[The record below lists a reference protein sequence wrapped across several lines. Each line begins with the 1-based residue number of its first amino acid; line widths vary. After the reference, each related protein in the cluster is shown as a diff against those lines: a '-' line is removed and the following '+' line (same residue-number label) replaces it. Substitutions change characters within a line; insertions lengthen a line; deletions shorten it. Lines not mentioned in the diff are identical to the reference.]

1 MEQTI
6 DLKDII
12 RILKKRYRLI
22 FGIFVVAV
30 LIAVVATLVIAPTF
44 ESSAT
49 MRIKQKQG
57 LGNSLLSELPGG
69 GNMTKELMSTFAEM
83 VKSRTVVNKVID
95 GTWQSANDGD
105 KKPSYEAFVASITTT
120 PVRDTQILKVSVKG
134 RSPQEAANRCN
145 VLVETFLNRLA
156 TLSQDEQK
164 SVREFIGIRLGDMKK
179 ELDKAE
185 TALADYKT
193 VHKITSPSDEAKAMM
208 DTLVNLDKVEADNAV
223 KTIAAQAELDTA
235 NKQLAAE
242 SPGFIASSP
251 LIEQLK
257 GKIADLEVQKMIQLQ
272 QYTPKHPQVLA
283 TQAAIDEAR
292 RNLNAEAERIATANA
307 PSSNPVHTGL
317 LQAKI
322 QAEADSEAGQAQKA
336 AIRNEVDQRMLKLGQ
351 LPEKE
356 YKLTRLLRDAK
367 VTEQIYIMMSQ
378 RYEEAR
384 INEVMTPR
392 DVQVVDEAD
401 VPETKISPKNTLN
414 VMIGALLGLFVGV
427 GLALA
432 LEFLNRTIRNSDDVE
447 HFLKLPVLGQIPDY
461 SVKQRNFYGRM
472 NKPKRGN

>member
-1 MEQTI
+1 
-6 DLKDII
+6 
-12 RILKKRYRLI
+12 
-22 FGIFVVAV
+22 
-30 LIAVVATLVIAPTF
+30 
-44 ESSAT
+44 
-49 MRIKQKQG
+49 
-57 LGNSLLSELPGG
+57 
-69 GNMTKELMSTFAEM
+69 
-83 VKSRTVVNKVID
+83 
-95 GTWQSANDGD
+95 
-105 KKPSYEAFVASITTT
+105 
-120 PVRDTQILKVSVKG
+120 
-134 RSPQEAANRCN
+134 
-145 VLVETFLNRLA
+145 
-156 TLSQDEQK
+156 
-164 SVREFIGIRLGDMKK
+164 
-179 ELDKAE
+179 
-185 TALADYKT
+185 
-193 VHKITSPSDEAKAMM
+193 M
-208 DTLVNLDKVEADNAV
+208 DTLVNRDKVEADNAV

-427 GLALA
+427 GLAFA